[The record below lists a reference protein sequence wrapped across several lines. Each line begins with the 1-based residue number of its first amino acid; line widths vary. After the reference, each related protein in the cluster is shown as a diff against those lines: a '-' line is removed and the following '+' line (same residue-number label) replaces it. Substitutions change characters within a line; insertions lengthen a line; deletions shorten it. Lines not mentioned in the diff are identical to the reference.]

1 MEIKNNELLKNFSA
15 FLRDR
20 KKTLFLCFCIFFS
33 IVFLLLCFYV
43 INFSPRSWDL
53 LVSKELQENQNE
65 ILDVAMKGFSWLGTV
80 SVAAIMVLAFS
91 IVFFIFKYVREALFI
106 LSCLL
111 SGGLS
116 YVLKMLIDRP
126 RPSTDFVRVIEET
139 HYQSFPSGHVLF
151 YTAFFGTLMVIAI
164 SSKILKFS
172 LKLVISLICLSMVV
186 LGAVSRIY
194 LGAHW
199 FTDVIG
205 GFIVG
210 ILFLMLTGSLYV
222 RSKKNSSTL
231 KS

>member
-1 MEIKNNELLKNFSA
+1 MEFKNNEFLSNFSTY
-15 FLRDR
+15 FRDKR
-20 KKTLFLCFCIFFS
+20 KTFFLCFSIFFI
-33 IVFLLLCFYV
+33 IVFLLLSFYV
-43 INFSPRSWDL
+43 VDSSPKSWDL
-53 LVSKELQENQNE
+53 LVSQELQEE
-65 ILDVAMKGFSWLGTV
+65 PSAILDVLMKGFSWLGTV
-80 SVAAIMVLAFS
+80 YVAAIMVIVFS
-91 IVFFIFKYVREALFI
+91 IIFFAFKYIKEAFFV

-111 SGGLS
+111 SGGVS

-126 RPSTDFVRVIEET
+126 RPTTDFVRIVEET

-164 SSKILKFS
+164 SSSILKLS
-172 LKLVISLICLSMVV
+172 WKIMISTICSAMIV

-210 ILFLMLTGSLYV
+210 VLFVMFTGSLYL
-222 RSKKNSSTL
+222 RSKNKSTDIQ
-231 KS
+231 

>member
-1 MEIKNNELLKNFSA
+1 MIFKNKEFLNHFSTY
-15 FLRDR
+15 LRDKR
-20 KKTLFLCFCIFFS
+20 KTLFLCFSIFF
-33 IVFLLLCFYV
+33 IVVFLLLSFYV
-43 INFSPRSWDL
+43 VDSSPKSWDL
-53 LVSKELQENQNE
+53 LVSQELQEDPSA
-65 ILDVAMKGFSWLGTV
+65 ILDILMKGFSWLGTV
-80 SVAAIMVLAFS
+80 YVAGIMVAVLS
-91 IVFFIFKYVREALFI
+91 VIFFVFKYIKEGFFV

-111 SGGLS
+111 SGGVS

-126 RPSTDFVRVIEET
+126 RPTTDFVRIVEET

-164 SSKILKFS
+164 SSGILKLSWKIF
-172 LKLVISLICLSMVV
+172 ISSICSAMIV

-210 ILFLMLTGSLYV
+210 VLFVMVTGSIYL
-222 RSKKNSSTL
+222 RSKNKL
-231 KS
+231 KQI